1 MRSSIVLSVP
11 LYNEA
16 AVVDVVAERYAAAL
30 ADTGLEWL
38 LILVDN
44 GSTDDTGVRVSRW
57 AERPGIQA
65 VQLEQNAGYGG
76 GILAGLHTALAETS
90 PDLVGW
96 GWGDGQVR
104 PAVIP
109 SLVDAL
115 IRGADIAKVR
125 RVSRR
130 DGWKRRFVTRT
141 YARLNHALGTRSPDV
156 NGCPKLMHRAVFEAA
171 QLESTDWF
179 LDPELLLLAEARG
192 WNVVELPAAMEPRAG
207 GQSKV
212 NWRTAMSLGVQV
224 CGWHLR
230 NRG

>member
-1 MRSSIVLSVP
+1 MVLGAPSCAGAIVLKPHCARGFLEV
-11 LYNEA
+11 A
-16 AVVDVVAERYAAAL
+16 FCVVRKEEQDNPPDREQATDKAGRQ
-30 ADTGLEWL
+30 ADDG
-38 LILVDN
+38 
-44 GSTDDTGVRVSRW
+44 
-57 AERPGIQA
+57 PGQR
-65 VQLEQNAGYGG
+65 
-76 GILAGLHTALAETS
+76 TALAETS
-90 PDLVGW
+90 PDLLGW